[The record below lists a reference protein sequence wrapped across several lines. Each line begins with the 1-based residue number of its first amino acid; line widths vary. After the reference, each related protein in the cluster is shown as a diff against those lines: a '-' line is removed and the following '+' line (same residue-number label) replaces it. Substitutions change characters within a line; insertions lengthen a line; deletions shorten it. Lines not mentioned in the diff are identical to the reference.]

1 MAEKAKI
8 RLGTLSVV
16 KKSILLFIAFLLAI
30 KTGIIFGD
38 FFYNSENEII
48 ERVDVETFRSTLN
61 ITLPV
66 IETIYNSGS
75 ISLSF
80 SG

>member
-1 MAEKAKI
+1 MSNGGEKWQKKAKI

-38 FFYNSENEII
+38 FFIIQKMKLLKGWMLKHSE
-48 ERVDVETFRSTLN
+48 VH
-61 ITLPV
+61 
-66 IETIYNSGS
+66 
-75 ISLSF
+75 
-80 SG
+80 